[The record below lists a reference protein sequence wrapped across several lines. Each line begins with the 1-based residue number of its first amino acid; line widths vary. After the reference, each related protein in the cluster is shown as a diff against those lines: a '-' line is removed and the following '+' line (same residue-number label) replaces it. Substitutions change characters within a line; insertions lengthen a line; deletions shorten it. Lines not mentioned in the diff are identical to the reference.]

1 MFVENNLQW
10 IPHKHFSATSATQRI
25 AFVLSDACDLLGIG
39 AIAEALE
46 CACSLES
53 NTAARKYEMKFLSE
67 SGGHVQCDRSLFV
80 STDELPKGGETRF
93 ARVFIAGGAHARAA
107 CDAPALAAWL
117 QRVRAHGTPVRF
129 LAAGVDTSN
138 LGAAMGAEGGAG
150 VASGYEQARRR
161 RAQLGSAVKA
171 AFEVIRADFGESI
184 AHEALRR
191 TAFVDSSE
199 WLSPSVDA
207 ANTAADRI
215 RSAARWLQE
224 NCHRSVSV
232 ADAAEACAMSQRT
245 LLRNFQTH
253 MGASPSEYL
262 QRVRLERACQLLAE
276 TSLPADKVARR
287 VGLTNGDRLG
297 KLFRRCVGKSP
308 TEYRA
313 WTRGTPETA
322 EASGDSSGNGGQPE
336 FAHDARDEEKAAI
349 A

>member
-10 IPHKHFSATSATQRI
+10 IPHKHFNATSATQRI
-25 AFVLSDACDLLGIG
+25 AFVLSDECDLLGIG
-39 AIAEALE
+39 AVAEALE
-46 CACSLES
+46 CACVLGTSG
-53 NTAARKYEMKFLSE
+53 AAQRYEMHFLSE
-67 SGGHVQCDRSLFV
+67 GGGHIRCDRSMFV
-80 STDELPKGGETRF
+80 STDDLLKVGETRF
-93 ARVFIAGGAHARAA
+93 ARVFVAGGPHARAA
-107 CDAPALAAWL
+107 FDTPDIAAWV
-117 QRVRAHGTPVRF
+117 QRLRADGTPVRF
-129 LAAGVDTSN
+129 LAAGVETSN
-138 LGAAMGAEGGAG
+138 LGAAVGSDGGGG

-171 AFEVIRADFGESI
+171 AFEVIRADFGEPV
-184 AHEALRR
+184 AHDALRR

-199 WLSPSVDA
+199 WLSPSVDTTR
-207 ANTAADRI
+207 TAADRI
-215 RSAARWLQE
+215 RAAARWLQE

-245 LLRNFQTH
+245 LLRNFQTYI
-253 MGASPSEYL
+253 GASPSEYL
-262 QRVRLERACQLLAE
+262 QRVRLERACELLAE

-313 WTRGTPETA
+313 WTRGQSDAAATCA
-322 EASGDSSGNGGQPE
+322 DSDGTVQPG
-336 FAHDARDEEKAAI
+336 FAVDTRDEAKALI